1 MFYHLTPTQSDN
13 KTDGEDDIHEDIGII
28 ATNTR
33 RRLKTTN
40 IYLRLSYDPIWSS
53 YKSMSNMN
61 YYFWSD
67 NIFKSQQCFITPH
80 QDIFYNLT

>member
-61 YYFWSD
+61 YYFWMD
-67 NIFKSQQCFITPH
+67 NIFKSLQCFKH
-80 QDIFYNLT
+80 QIKIFTLA